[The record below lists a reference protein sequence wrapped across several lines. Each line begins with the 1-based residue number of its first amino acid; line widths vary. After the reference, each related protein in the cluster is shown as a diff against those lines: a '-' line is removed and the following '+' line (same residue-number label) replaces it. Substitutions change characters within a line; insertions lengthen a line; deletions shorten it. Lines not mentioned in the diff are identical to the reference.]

1 MIHLTIFI
9 PRKKHFFRLFLLLN
23 VNDICRYFGNP
34 KFRFLNIASLNK
46 ANRIIVKYIV
56 RFSLTRHR
64 FFIRSVFVFPWI
76 IVEKRLLF
84 FNGPGLSTSRPG
96 FFGSHSFSLRFQR
109 IALAPHGWSK
119 I

>member
-64 FFIRSVFVFPWI
+64 FFYTFRVCFSMDYRG
-76 IVEKRLLF
+76 EKTAFL
-84 FNGPGLSTSRPG
+84 
-96 FFGSHSFSLRFQR
+96 
-109 IALAPHGWSK
+109 
-119 I
+119 